1 MAYHAWSFG
10 TSTHFVFHDVGWWHG
25 VTAEVRAVLDPWL
38 EARRATLQDIR
49 TQAEYDGYVLCLNDR
64 TTHLKIIP
72 ENAIQAT
79 IAYATGVHVS
89 ENVISKTLH
98 EIKIH
103 YYHYHNTITVHE
115 EVCGELVPPSPS
127 ANQYPYVLEHI
138 MKKLANTIKQFEHK
152 TIGSIGDV
160 PLISRCMMPT
170 ISC

>member
-49 TQAEYDGYVLCLNDR
+49 TVLCLNDR

-72 ENAIQAT
+72 DLARDKDSLLI
-79 IAYATGVHVS
+79 
-89 ENVISKTLH
+89 
-98 EIKIH
+98 